1 MDDHDLLMD
10 AVTDQA
16 MRTKNRI
23 QGSWAWGGLSL
34 LAGGYL
40 VGGFGG
46 ALIAFGALWIALAV
60 ASEITARIC
69 PIAMWVTAGPIRRYD
84 EQVCG
89 LAGIDGKCSSLIF
102 SELRVEL

>member
-10 AVTDQA
+10 AVTDQT

-40 VGGFGG
+40 VGSFGG
-46 ALIAFGALWIALAV
+46 ALIAFGALWIVLAV

-84 EQVCG
+84 EQV
-89 LAGIDGKCSSLIF
+89 
-102 SELRVEL
+102 LRGRRNRR

>member
-16 MRTKNRI
+16 MRTKNGI

-60 ASEITARIC
+60 ASRNHRSHLSNRDVGHSWSNSALRRTGLRARRD
-69 PIAMWVTAGPIRRYD
+69 RR
-84 EQVCG
+84 
-89 LAGIDGKCSSLIF
+89 
-102 SELRVEL
+102 